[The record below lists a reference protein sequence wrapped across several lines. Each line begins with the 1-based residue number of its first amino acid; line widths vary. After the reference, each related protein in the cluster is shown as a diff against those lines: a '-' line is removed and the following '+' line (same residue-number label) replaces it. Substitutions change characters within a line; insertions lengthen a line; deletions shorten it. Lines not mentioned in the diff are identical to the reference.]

1 MRKRNDLVK
10 LTVTAVAMAPLIL
23 LATGCSSSGDGSPS
37 APTTQN
43 LVLSEA
49 AVMVDGQPVNGQTL
63 DPGFGAGSTTRFE
76 AHLRDGSGPALGHTV
91 WVEFD
96 RPMGQGMG
104 HGGHH
109 QGRFQ
114 LYDDGTHGDQVPGD
128 GIYCFEDFEAEY
140 GCHGPN
146 AQPGEYHY
154 EFWGEHQQDGHH
166 SNRFGTT
173 VTLSGG

>member
-1 MRKRNDLVK
+1 MKKRNNVVK
-10 LTVTAVAMAPLIL
+10 LSITAVALAPLIL
-23 LATGCSSSGDGSPS
+23 LAAGCNSGGDGSP
-37 APTTQN
+37 TTPATPN

-49 AVMVDGQPVNGQTL
+49 VVMVDDQAVNGQTL
-63 DPGFGAGSTTRFE
+63 SPGFGAGSTTRFE
-76 AHLRDGSGPALGHTV
+76 AHLGDGSGPALGHTV

-96 RPMGQGMG
+96 RPMGQGRG
-104 HGGHH
+104 TGHH

-128 GIYCFEDFEAEY
+128 GLYCFEDFAAEF

-146 AQPGEYHY
+146 AQAGEYHY

-166 SNRFGTT
+166 SNRFGVT
-173 VTLSGG
+173 VALSDG